1 MGELLDWAEEEP
13 LFNLNQ
19 AERITGL
26 ERDSLK
32 VKLSRLVKKGK
43 LQRIEKGK
51 YTVHED
57 SFIYASHVQRP
68 SYISLWS
75 GLDYFGLTTQE
86 PTKTQVIC
94 SNNRKDLED
103 IEFYKSREM
112 SGFRKERYRSF
123 EIFVAEKER
132 LLIDCLRYGN
142 VPVDELEPLVEE
154 IDIEKSIEYLNRF
167 GSNPVSK
174 RAGYLIQK
182 LRGEKVEELKR
193 EDSNYPLLDL
203 TKQEDG
209 EIDSEWRLKVNNDAY
224 RTTN

>member
-1 MGELLDWAEEEP
+1 MGELLNWAEETP

-26 ERDSLK
+26 ERNSLR

-51 YTVHED
+51 YTVHKD
-57 SFIYASHVQRP
+57 SFIYASHIQRP

-103 IEFYKSREM
+103 IEFYQSREI
-112 SGFRKERYRSF
+112 SGFRKERYRGF
-123 EIFVAEKER
+123 EVFVAEKER

-142 VPVDELEPLVEE
+142 IPVDELEALIEE
-154 IDIEKSIEYLNRF
+154 IDIEKSIEYLNGF

-182 LRGEKVEELKR
+182 VRGDILEELKQ

-203 TKQEDG
+203 TRPEDG

-224 RTTN
+224 

>member
-1 MGELLDWAEEEP
+1 MGELLEWAEDVP

-26 ERDSLK
+26 ERGSLK
-32 VKLSRLVKKGK
+32 VKLSRLVARGD
-43 LQRIEKGK
+43 LQRIERGK
-51 YTVHED
+51 YTVYED
-57 SFIYASHVQRP
+57 SFIFASHVSRP

-86 PTKTQVIC
+86 PAKIQVVC
-94 SNNRKDLED
+94 SSNREGLKG
-103 IEFYKSREM
+103 IEFYETSKM
-112 SGFRKERYRSF
+112 FGFRKEKYRGF

-132 LLIDCLRYGN
+132 LLIDCLNYGG
-142 VPVDELEPLVEE
+142 VPVDELEGLVEE
-154 IDIEKSIEYLNRF
+154 VEVEQVVDYADRF

-182 LRGEKVEELKR
+182 VRGETVEELKQ

-203 TKQEDG
+203 TGPENG
-209 EIDSEWRLKVNNDAY
+209 EINSEWRLKVNRDAY
-224 RTTN
+224 